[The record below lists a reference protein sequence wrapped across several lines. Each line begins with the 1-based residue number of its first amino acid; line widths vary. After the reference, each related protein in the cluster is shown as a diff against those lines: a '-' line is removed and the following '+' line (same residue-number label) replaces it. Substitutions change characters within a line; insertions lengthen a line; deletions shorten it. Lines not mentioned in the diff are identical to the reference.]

1 MMQKGRIMQEGRRE
15 HVESSERASG
25 DLFGYFLLHNLI
37 SVLFFFWFTLGLG
50 IYVERDFT
58 LVYIISSE
66 FWELTIFQIFPISL
80 ISSILGRI
88 TAFYGIKGYYRYR
101 DRKTK
106 IRRATKR
113 WSEMNRKINR
123 MGLRFLITAL
133 LTSFIYS
140 FGMVAM
146 LSYAVFDETTLLP
159 LMVIYFVLKVGIYL
173 SVRWFVGSKG

>member
-1 MMQKGRIMQEGRRE
+1 MQEGRSAY
-15 HVESSERASG
+15 VESSERASG

-37 SVLFFFWFTLGLG
+37 SVAFFFCFTMCLG
-50 IYVERDFT
+50 IYTERDMTFG
-58 LVYIISSE
+58 YFISSE
-66 FWELTIFQIFPISL
+66 FWELTIFQIFPLSL

-88 TAFYGIKGYYRYR
+88 TAFFGIKGYYKYR
-101 DRKTK
+101 DRKKK
-106 IRRATKR
+106 IKRTTKR
-113 WSEMNRKINR
+113 WSEMNVKINR

-140 FGMVAM
+140 VGMITM

-159 LMVIYFVLKVGIYL
+159 LMVIYFGLKIGIYL